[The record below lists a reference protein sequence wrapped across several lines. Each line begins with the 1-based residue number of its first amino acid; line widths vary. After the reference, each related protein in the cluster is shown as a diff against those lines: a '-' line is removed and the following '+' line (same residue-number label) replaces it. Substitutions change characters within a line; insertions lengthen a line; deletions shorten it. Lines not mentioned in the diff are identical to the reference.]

1 MPRPAVLAAAAL
13 LGLAGCE
20 SAPEPAPPVR
30 ETLWRTFPDGLT
42 PLTPGP
48 VVEVGGHRL
57 AVFEA
62 EPAQAGGRLTYT
74 VAIPGGVVG
83 GASPDSTFGARDRAF
98 HELRDASTGQVLLP
112 LGYHAMTAI
121 PGHGV
126 FVLPADERLRR
137 RDDASQVPWR
147 LKGLRE
153 RPCSPELLP
162 RWRWFDP
169 QARRLVDTDI
179 VMIERYLEPPGD
191 RAADAP
197 SSRSRRETRGWL
209 IVHRKPD
216 EVHEGATVGRL
227 DASLLAPD
235 GALLGYYERFAPACG
250 LDLGSYRFQL
260 LDGRGRFT
268 VLSTHTPDG
277 RVQDHLLGEGFE
289 LLAAPEYRI
298 VALGDYLARPA
309 PGTSPEEGL
318 WELLQRDGH
327 FAALPGA
334 VGLRPV
340 HPDGPGPVAGVDLR
354 AGASM
359 QNVAW
364 WLVRHAR
371 PGEPGHVAGTPAP
384 AHAWGYASVDFRHL
398 SGPVWDAA
406 EVLPPPDLKKR
417 PQETPGVRRLYHFPA
432 LLVQEGG
439 RWLARPLSVVAVVER
454 GTTVFHHLWPADPSS
469 ELLRVTGATAREA
482 TQRLLDAYA
491 ENHARGRGPR
501 PARRA
506 REAEARRR
514 RDFERRWADAVHAA
528 ERARHARP
536 ALRAGRRR
544 APRDLRDRPA
554 QALAETLSAE
564 AASHIRGPRE
574 GGPRARARLAERR
587 RTEIA
592 AEVAE
597 AKNMSESGWRRR
609 PGPRSAT
616 RARAATRAPG
626 RARRAS
632 TGCPRR
638 LGSAA
643 ALRPRDEAQ
652 PADLRHALGTFDAL
666 TLRGRGEVTRS
677 GHGRE
682 RPQRGEAWP
691 GSLRQPRQ
699 ASPGLTVDHT
709 ARQGPREE
717 RSNKSEA
724 RPGAEAEARGSARG
738 RYRSPDPRWAAGA
751 SGEARGCGRPR
762 AVGSAWAAAPQP
774 RDGAAEA
781 GHTAAR
787 PLARHPAAA
796 AVDHTGAPRPREER
810 SKRGEAA
817 EAEAE
822 GERARPISIAGSSV
836 GRRSESGRP
845 AVDGRE
851 RWVRNGPRRRSRGT
865 ETRRRAAT

>member
-491 ENHARGRGPR
+491 ENHAREGAALEAE
-501 PARRA
+501 ARRA
-506 REAEARRR
+506 REAEAARRR
-514 RDFERRWADAVHAA
+514 RDFERRWADAVHARS
-528 ERARHARP
+528 ERAMR
-536 ALRAGRRR
+536 AL
-544 APRDLRDRPA
+544 LF
-554 QALAETLSAE
+554 ALGDDEHWYTYATVLHKPSAETLSE
-564 AASHIRGPRE
+564 AASHIADRE
-574 GGPRARARLAERR
+574 KAAHVRALAERR

-597 AKNMSESGWRRR
+597 AKKKERERLE
-609 PGPRSAT
+609 AQ
-616 RARAATRAPG
+616 ARAAERHESAGSYTRAWAPS
-626 RARRAS
+626 ASFDYKPPPLSDQQRRYAYE
-632 TGCPRR
+632 TKLNQQIYGTPWDPYRR
-638 LGSAA
+638 
-643 ALRPRDEAQ
+643 
-652 PADLRHALGTFDAL
+652 
-666 TLRGRGEVTRS
+666 
-677 GHGRE
+677 
-682 RPQRGEAWP
+682 
-691 GSLRQPRQ
+691 
-699 ASPGLTVDHT
+699 
-709 ARQGPREE
+709 
-717 RSNKSEA
+717 
-724 RPGAEAEARGSARG
+724 
-738 RYRSPDPRWAAGA
+738 
-751 SGEARGCGRPR
+751 
-762 AVGSAWAAAPQP
+762 
-774 RDGAAEA
+774 
-781 GHTAAR
+781 
-787 PLARHPAAA
+787 
-796 AVDHTGAPRPREER
+796 
-810 SKRGEAA
+810 
-817 EAEAE
+817 
-822 GERARPISIAGSSV
+822 
-836 GRRSESGRP
+836 
-845 AVDGRE
+845 
-851 RWVRNGPRRRSRGT
+851 
-865 ETRRRAAT
+865 